1 MLRALNVKDS
11 RERGFGRTIDDT
23 YRRGKLFII
32 SIIMRIDLT
41 QGVGFEGIRWK

>member
-1 MLRALNVKDS
+1 MLRALDVKGS

-32 SIIMRIDLT
+32 IIMRIDLT
-41 QGVGFEGIRWK
+41 QGGGFEGIRWK